1 LSAGTLTL
9 VFAHAVAA
17 YWQFYHLGSL
27 GAGFFMVLFVLPG
40 GLSLSINII
49 FFVSRALIRRGAG
62 FARGVAL
69 GLLAAAATFA
79 LLLTLEIWRTTAE
92 RSGEGAGAG
101 DLAPYL
107 LHHVGV
113 RR

>member
-17 YWQFYHLGSL
+17 YWQFYHLGSP

-92 RSGEGAGAG
+92 RSGEVAGSG